1 MTTMM
6 TSKSVKYITAGLAAA
21 AVLVLPACSNQV
33 NTVAAEDIPVTK
45 ITVTTSTAPAA
56 EQAPIP
62 TPTIPRTSDRYA
74 ELDGVVR
81 DAAADAKMMWE
92 RATGVKLPSL
102 TVVPEGDPSG
112 THCFTDSKKTPAWA
126 CDSGTI
132 VYKRGYLNDLMSKNG
147 IGPVMVIIAHEVG
160 HIGQAANGFGAGEN
174 SPREERASDCSAG
187 AYMRYVVEGK
197 SRKDFTSSRDGALAA
212 GLKAFPLDGSG
223 FLDADDAATAVAKY
237 REGFDSG
244 QLCIG

>member
-33 NTVAAEDIPVTK
+33 NTTAAEDIPVTK
-45 ITVTTSTAPAA
+45 VTVTTSTAPAA

-62 TPTIPRTSDRYA
+62 TPTIPRASDRYA

-102 TVVPEGDPSG
+102 TVVPEGDPAASR
-112 THCFTDSKKTPAWA
+112 CINDDPLSLMWA
-126 CDSGTI
+126 CDSGVI
-132 VYKRGYLNDLMSKNG
+132 VYRPAMLKQRMDAGG
-147 IGPVMVIIAHEVG
+147 IGPVMVYTSHEVA
-160 HIGQAANGFGAGEN
+160 HIGMAANGFGAGET
-174 SPREERASDCSAG
+174 SHREEKAAMCGAG

-197 SRKDFTSSRDGALAA
+197 SKEDFTSSRDGALEA
-212 GLKAFPLDGSG
+212 GLKSYPLDGSYVSTDVAKD
-223 FLDADDAATAVAKY
+223 FLAKY

>member
-1 MTTMM
+1 MM

-33 NTVAAEDIPVTK
+33 NTTAAEDIPVTK

-62 TPTIPRTSDRYA
+62 TPTIPRASDRYA

-81 DAAADAKMMWE
+81 DAAADAKAMWE

-112 THCFTDSKKTPAWA
+112 THCITSDQLTRAWA
-126 CDSGTI
+126 CDNGTI
-132 VYKRGYLNDLMSKNG
+132 VYRPAMLKKLMDESG
-147 IGPVMVIIAHEVG
+147 IGPVMVTISHEVA
-160 HIGQAANGFGAGEN
+160 HIGMAANGFGAGET
-174 SPREERASDCSAG
+174 SPREELAADCSSG

-197 SRKDFTSSRDGALAA
+197 SQKGFTSSRDGALEA
-212 GLKAFPLDGSG
+212 GLKTYPLDGSYIPVN
-223 FLDADDAATAVAKY
+223 DAKKAIAKY
-237 REGFDSG
+237 RQGFDSG